1 MKNIGTIAA
10 AVFLGL
16 VLLLYMCTFQVRF
29 TEVAIVKTFGKPA
42 SEAIAEPGLRFKWPP
57 PIQTVTTYDKRIRI
71 LEDRTEETRTVDHKN
86 LVVTTFTLWRI
97 GDKPGDAVNFLTN
110 FPSGE
115 EDGEKQLRTTVVTQK
130 HAIIGKHAFP
140 EFVSLDPMKRKL
152 RSIEDEIGGAVATE
166 VRERYGI
173 EILGFGIKKLGLP
186 QSVTTDIFAKMKTK
200 EEGAA
205 AGYAA
210 EGEAQAQDI
219 LAEAKA
225 TEARIMAAARDKVAK
240 IENEA
245 EKVVSSMYKE
255 FDEHPELRIFL
266 DKLRAL
272 EVALSN
278 RATLILDSN
287 AAPWDI
293 VTPEGRSA
301 VRPDAAVE

>member
-1 MKNIGTIAA
+1 MKNIGTIVA

-42 SEAIAEPGLRFKWPP
+42 STAISEPGLKFKWPP

-71 LEDRTEETRTVDHKN
+71 LEDRTEETRTVDRKN

-97 GDKPGDAVNFLTN
+97 GSEPGDAVKFLTN
-110 FPSGE
+110 FPTGE
-115 EDGEKQLRTTVVTQK
+115 EDGEKKLRTTVVTQK
-130 HAIIGKHAFP
+130 HAVIGTHAFT
-140 EFVSLDPMKRKL
+140 EFVSLDPKKRKL
-152 RSIEDEIGGAVATE
+152 REIEKEIGDAVAAE
-166 VRERYGI
+166 VRDRYGI

-186 QSVTTDIFAKMKTK
+186 QTVTTDIFAKMKAK

-205 AGYAA
+205 AGYKA
-210 EGEAQAQDI
+210 EGDAQAQDI

-225 TEARIMAAARDKVAK
+225 TEARIMAAAREKVAEIK
-240 IENEA
+240 NEA
-245 EKVVSSMYKE
+245 EKVVSGMYKE
-255 FDEHPELRIFL
+255 FDQHPELRIFL

-287 AAPWDI
+287 ESPWDV
-293 VTPEGRSA
+293 VTPEGRA
-301 VRPDAAVE
+301 KVRPDAATE